1 LPSETSPHLVQQ
13 SEQDLLVLSEI
24 VRVCHKPPPFFFSL
38 SAMIVNKHVPDGK
51 RRDAAVVRDV
61 ETELES

>member
-1 LPSETSPHLVQQ
+1 
-13 SEQDLLVLSEI
+13 LLVLSEI

>member
-1 LPSETSPHLVQQ
+1 
-13 SEQDLLVLSEI
+13 VLSEFI
-24 VRVCHKPPPFFFSL
+24 LVRHGPLQFPFSL

-51 RRDAAVVRDV
+51 RREAAVVRDV